1 MTSERIQ
8 RLKYV
13 ASDWL
18 LSTVAWVAFNALRY
32 QIGAVHGTYVSMA
45 QFMLTPRVLFLYG
58 AVPLMMMAIYW
69 LSGYYNEV
77 FRKSRLHEFMVT
89 MGSSFIN
96 SLLIFFAV
104 LINDVMNDRATD
116 YELLFILFALLFVA
130 VYAGR
135 CVITNYS
142 SSMIKSGRW
151 ALRTLIVGR
160 GTAAAAF
167 VDKLNAM
174 QQSLGYDIR
183 GMVSIPGENDVKDID
198 LPCHTLDELPE
209 LCRREAIQEFIVV
222 PTRAND
228 ASLLHTLNR
237 LYSLGIPIKAR
248 PTRGTML
255 GTKVRLTDV
264 YGVPL
269 VDLTGSNM
277 SQSDRNV
284 KRVFDV
290 VFSIMALIV
299 LSPVLLAVA
308 LAVKLTSKGPVFYR
322 QERIGLH
329 NVPFNIIKFRTM
341 VDEAEAESRPQLTT
355 TDDPRITPLGRF
367 LRKYRIDEFPQFLN
381 VLRGEMS
388 IVGPRP
394 ERQFFIDQIV
404 EREPAYVL
412 LHQVRPGITSM
423 GMVKFG
429 YAQNVDQMIER
440 LDYDL
445 MYLENMSLLNDF
457 KIMVYTVKIVF
468 TGRGM

>member
-13 ASDWL
+13 LSDWL
-18 LSTVAWVAFNALRY
+18 LSTVAWVGYNVLRY
-32 QIGAVHGTYVSMA
+32 LLGAVHGTYESLT
-45 QFMLTPRVLFLYG
+45 QFLLTPRVLVLYMG
-58 AVPLMMMAIYW
+58 VPLMMMAVYW

-77 FRKSRLHEFMVT
+77 FRKSRLHELLVT
-89 MGSSFIN
+89 FSSSFVN

-104 LINDVMNDRATD
+104 LINDVMNDRGTD
-116 YELLFILFALLFVA
+116 YEMLFILFSMLFVL

-135 CVITNYS
+135 CVITSHS

-151 ALRTLIVGR
+151 SLRTLVVGR
-160 GTAAAAF
+160 GTDGAAF
-167 VDKLNAM
+167 VSRLNNM
-174 QQSLGYDIR
+174 QQSLGYDIC
-183 GMVSIPGENDVKDID
+183 GMVSIPGEHDVKDVG
-198 LPCHTLDELPE
+198 LPCYTLDELPRV
-209 LCRREAIQEFIVV
+209 CRDERIQELIVV
-222 PTRAND
+222 PSRGND
-228 ASLLHTLNR
+228 TSLLHTLNR
-237 LYSLGIPIKAR
+237 LYSLGLPIKAR
-248 PTRGTML
+248 PTRGTIL

-277 SQSDRNV
+277 SQSDRNI
-284 KRVFDV
+284 KRVIDV
-290 VFSIMALIV
+290 VFSVIALIV

-308 LAVKLTSKGPVFYR
+308 IAVKCTSRGPVFYL

-341 VDEAEAESRPQLTT
+341 VDQAEAENRPQLTA

-367 LRKYRIDEFPQFLN
+367 LRKYRIDELPQFWN

-394 ERQFFIDQIV
+394 ERQYYIDQIV

-423 GMVKFG
+423 GMVKYG

-445 MYLENMSLLNDF
+445 MYIENMSLLNDF